1 MIIFSFYLYISS
13 TLMFIF
19 DKKIYVFKFKSLIFR
34 ISGLFQRFLL
44 VLLFLNYSITLIV
57 FLIPSLLL

>member
-34 ISGLFQRFLL
+34 ISELFQRFLL

-57 FLIPSLLL
+57 FLIPSILL